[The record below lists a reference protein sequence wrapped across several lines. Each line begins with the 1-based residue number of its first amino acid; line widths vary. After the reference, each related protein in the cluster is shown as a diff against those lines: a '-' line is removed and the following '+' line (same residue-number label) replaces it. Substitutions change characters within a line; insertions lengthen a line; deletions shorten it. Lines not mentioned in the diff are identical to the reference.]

1 MSEEKSAKT
10 ERAFIGLSPEVAGDE
25 APRRW
30 REDLT
35 TFFDENDVGL
45 DALRRGKDLDDFD
58 YCYLMSGY
66 EVYSLFPGLQEAGVS
81 VMMDASLTRFLR
93 SEEGLVSFAHLYGG
107 SGSFRYALPQ
117 EGDLA

>member
-1 MSEEKSAKT
+1 MAEEKSTKT
-10 ERAFIGLSPEVAGDE
+10 KGAFIGRSPEAAGE
-25 APRRW
+25 QAARRW

-35 TFFDENDVGL
+35 RFFDENDVGL
-45 DALRRGKDLDDFD
+45 DALWLGKDLDDFD

-66 EVYSLFPGLQEAGVS
+66 EVYSLFPGLPEAGVS

-107 SGSFRYALPQ
+107 SGSFRYALPH
-117 EGDLA
+117 ESDLA

>member
-1 MSEEKSAKT
+1 VSEEKSAKT

-35 TFFDENDVGL
+35 RFFDENDVGL
-45 DALRRGKDLDDFD
+45 DALRRGKDPDDFD

-66 EVYSLFPGLQEAGVS
+66 EVYSLFPGLQEAGVP
-81 VMMDASLTRFLR
+81 VMTDASLARFLH
-93 SEEGLVSFAHLYGG
+93 SEEGLASFAHLYGG
-107 SGSFRYALPQ
+107 GGSFRYALPH
-117 EGDLA
+117 EGILT